1 MASTPETPGSPQS
14 PSTVRTPKRKSIIG
28 YFGDMSLGEDEKGG
42 SSLEPESPTKKS
54 RAEAIRSLEVLRSST
69 SSSSVKKSLLRG
81 AFRYSWPPTIR
92 GNQTLK
98 SSSSSSQP
106 KNPNLTLRMS
116 DLYRVYGDNWA
127 MEPKVED
134 QPVDVSE
141 HFTVVTSIMDEV
153 KEILGK
159 AKNGGDDIAS
169 FLLQQMAEAV
179 YPSNVK
185 SRKGLGLDITM
196 KLCMMIF
203 EGNAGVEYT
212 ERTEEYQARL
222 EALVR
227 KDVPPGEHQVL
238 RSRREVV
245 QHAAAFQH
253 IINQFVR
260 EGKPMTEQLIKDT
273 HAILVKGVS
282 GEAAGILSSREFGGI
297 YRAEDVFVGT
307 TRFIRPNKISEA
319 MSSMILNLQQ
329 HLIASEKSQ
338 SLDPFA
344 TAAQYC
350 DRFVN
355 IHPFRDGNGR
365 MCRLILNAILIKYAR
380 IVVNVGEHGQ
390 ERDEYIQTARES
402 REVGGH
408 GGALATMVLKEA
420 TKSYRKIRNTLRHRH
435 RE

>member
-1 MASTPETPGSPQS
+1 M
-14 PSTVRTPKRKSIIG
+14 
-28 YFGDMSLGEDEKGG
+28 
-42 SSLEPESPTKKS
+42 
-54 RAEAIRSLEVLRSST
+54 AEAI
-69 SSSSVKKSLLRG
+69 
-81 AFRYSWPPTIR
+81 YS
-92 GNQTLK
+92 
-98 SSSSSSQP
+98 
-106 KNPNLTLRMS
+106 
-116 DLYRVYGDNWA
+116 
-127 MEPKVED
+127 
-134 QPVDVSE
+134 
-141 HFTVVTSIMDEV
+141 
-153 KEILGK
+153 
-159 AKNGGDDIAS
+159 
-169 FLLQQMAEAV
+169 
-179 YPSNVK
+179 SNVK

-203 EGNAGVEYT
+203 EGKAGVEYT

-238 RSRREVV
+238 RSWREVV

-253 IINQFVR
+253 IIN
-260 EGKPMTEQLIKDT
+260 
-273 HAILVKGVS
+273 H

-319 MSSMILNLQQ
+319 MKSMILTLRQ
-329 HLIASEKSQ
+329 HLIASERSQ
-338 SLDPFA
+338 LLDPSA

-380 IVVNVGEHGQ
+380 IVVNVGEHGHD
-390 ERDEYIQTARES
+390 RDDYIQTARES

-420 TKSYRKIRNTLRHRH
+420 TKSYRNIRNTLRHRH